1 MNNPRPMSSEPQP
14 FLTFSLGEQK
24 YALPIDVVVEVAA
37 MVELAEVADSPPE
50 MSGIANRHGAVLP
63 VFDLRLVFGHEAAPV
78 NLSTLFIV
86 AAHDG
91 QTVGLVVDEVH
102 QVEYIQP
109 SRQSSTTGKYIHD
122 IVSHKG
128 QLVQLISLPAL
139 LESITGTRYFEGHD

>member
-1 MNNPRPMSSEPQP
+1 MSNEPQP

-37 MVELAEVADSPPE
+37 MVELSEVAESPPE
-50 MSGIANRHGAVLP
+50 MSGIANRHGLVLP
-63 VFDLRLVFGHEAAPV
+63 VFDLRLVFGHVAARV

-91 QTVGLVVDEVH
+91 QTVGLVVDDVH
-102 QVEYIQP
+102 QVEYLQP
-109 SRQSSTTGKYIHD
+109 SHQIPTTGKHIHD

-128 QLVQLISLPAL
+128 QLVQMICLPAL
-139 LESITGTRYFEGHD
+139 LETFAGIRYFEGHD